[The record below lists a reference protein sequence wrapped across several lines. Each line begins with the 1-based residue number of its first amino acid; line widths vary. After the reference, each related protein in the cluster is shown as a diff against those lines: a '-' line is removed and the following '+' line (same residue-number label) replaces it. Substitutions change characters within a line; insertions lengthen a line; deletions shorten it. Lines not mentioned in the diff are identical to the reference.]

1 MILPFMKRLYFSW
14 ILLLAALAS
23 CNNTQEQP
31 CPEEDLLYEWECTL
45 AKRPSE
51 VYRALDTINPE
62 VLSKKE
68 LAHYCLL
75 KVTRNDAR
83 FDYSDQT
90 DSLLQIAKQYYVG
103 SKDYYFEAKTCEAVA
118 RVGFKR
124 GMSLD
129 YKLEW
134 EIKAFQSI
142 EKCQHLDERIVQC
155 LPENTSEQD
164 FINECKYK
172 LLWRLGLD
180 YSMGEYFDKALDC
193 FKQAYQYFD
202 TRRNSAMWIRST
214 YTLGYTYQQLH
225 EYDSCFKYLNLSLQN
240 AQQSGITEEIVQ
252 SHYALSGYYQS
263 LVQNTD
269 DKDEEIR
276 LLRQSNQEIFKG
288 LELLGE
294 SPRIK
299 DYLYLTLSKNY
310 LLLGQPDSCVFCG
323 EKSLEFIKI
332 LYGKVVPNDAYAEA
346 YHRLYQAYDT
356 LGNPEKALQYAKLY
370 LEMKDELSDE
380 ATNLEHIKGDYEKQL
395 EVQRLESEQQVK
407 RYQLYLLLSLLL
419 LALVVVIWINFRY
432 RKNKEIEDLKFQEE
446 FQRMQTS
453 FEQNTQHSKN
463 LLIKRVTDIYR
474 SNAENPLEQIL
485 HEFELQYP
493 KALDKISEAYPDLTK
508 AEKHIVILSFLD
520 FRAKEEAD
528 LLHLSENTVMK
539 YRSNIKKK
547 VDENLYMLFL

>member
-1 MILPFMKRLYFSW
+1 M
-14 ILLLAALAS
+14 
-23 CNNTQEQP
+23 
-31 CPEEDLLYEWECTL
+31 
-45 AKRPSE
+45 
-51 VYRALDTINPE
+51 
-62 VLSKKE
+62 
-68 LAHYCLL
+68 
-75 KVTRNDAR
+75 
-83 FDYSDQT
+83 
-90 DSLLQIAKQYYVG
+90 
-103 SKDYYFEAKTCEAVA
+103 
-118 RVGFKR
+118 
-124 GMSLD
+124 
-129 YKLEW
+129 
-134 EIKAFQSI
+134 
-142 EKCQHLDERIVQC
+142 
-155 LPENTSEQD
+155 
-164 FINECKYK
+164 
-172 LLWRLGLD
+172 
-180 YSMGEYFDKALDC
+180 
-193 FKQAYQYFD
+193 
-202 TRRNSAMWIRST
+202 
-214 YTLGYTYQQLH
+214 
-225 EYDSCFKYLNLSLQN
+225 QN
-240 AQQSGITEEIVQ
+240 AQQSGITEEIAQ

-263 LVQNTD
+263 LAQNTD

-310 LLLGQPDSCVFCG
+310 LLLGQPDSCVVCG

-332 LYGKVVPNDAYAEA
+332 LYGKVVPNNAYAEA

-407 RYQLYLLLSLLL
+407 RYQLYLLLSIVL

-432 RKNKEIEDLKFQEE
+432 RKNKEIDDLKFQEE
-446 FQRMQTS
+446 FQRMQTN
-453 FEQNTQHSKN
+453 FEQNAQHSKN
-463 LLIKRVTDIYR
+463 LLIKRVIDIYR

-493 KALDKISEAYPDLTK
+493 KALDKISEAYPDLNK